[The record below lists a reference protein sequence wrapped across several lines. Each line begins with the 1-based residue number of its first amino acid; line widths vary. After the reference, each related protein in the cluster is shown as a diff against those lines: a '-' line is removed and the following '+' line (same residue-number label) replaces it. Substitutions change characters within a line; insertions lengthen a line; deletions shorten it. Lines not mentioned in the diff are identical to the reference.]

1 MPDLNHRYDLVVIG
15 SGPGGYSAAIRAS
28 QRKLRVAVVEKGRPG
43 GTCLNR
49 GCIPT
54 KALLHD
60 AILVSKIKDL
70 PYLSGSFDVSFRGI
84 MQRKD
89 EVVDKSVNGFEAL
102 LLNQGVELIR
112 GDAVLS
118 SPKRVK
124 VNAPD
129 GTETTLSAENI
140 ILATGTLPQ
149 YPSETPVDGEAILG
163 TEEALR
169 LSELPGRVAIIGSD
183 YRGIEFATIFQ
194 RLGSEV
200 TLIEGDKKILPTEDL
215 EVSSRLKQVLAAG
228 VKVMTKTDVT
238 GAERRPDGLALSV
251 ETGKGQ
257 ETVLVDKAIVMG
269 ERTAGIE
276 GLGLHRLGLS
286 LKKGFLPV
294 GRDFSTTVG
303 GVYAVGDMIGGLLYA
318 HKALGEGVSA
328 VESILGN
335 GQGMSAPVARVI
347 FSDPQLGAVGLTQ
360 REAEDTFGR
369 DEVIVGKFPVEVSGR
384 AMTLA
389 ESKGMVKVVAG
400 KKHGEILGIHIIA
413 PQATE
418 LIAAACLAMK
428 NELTIHELRDS
439 LFAHPTLSEAF
450 HEAVLNIWG
459 ESIHFYS

>member
-1 MPDLNHRYDLVVIG
+1 MPEPNNHYDVVVIG

-28 QRKLRVAVVEKGRPG
+28 QRKLRVAVVEKSRPG
-43 GTCLNR
+43 GACLNR

-60 AILVSKIKDL
+60 AVLVSKIKEL
-70 PYLSGSFDVSFRGI
+70 PYLSGSFDFSFRGI

-102 LLNQGVELIR
+102 LVNQGVELIR
-112 GDAVLS
+112 GEAVLS

-124 VNAPD
+124 VSTPD
-129 GTETTLSAENI
+129 GTETILSAENI
-140 ILATGTLPQ
+140 VLATGTLPQ
-149 YPSETPVDGEAILG
+149 YPSEITVDGETVLG
-163 TEEALR
+163 TDDALR
-169 LSELPGRVAIIGSD
+169 LTELPGRVAIIGSD
-183 YRGIEFATIFQ
+183 YRGIEFTTIFQ
-194 RLGSEV
+194 RLGAEV
-200 TLIEGDKKILPTEDL
+200 TLIESDKKILPTEDL
-215 EVSSRLKQVLAAG
+215 EVSSRLKQVLASG
-228 VKVMTKTDVT
+228 VKVMTKAQVT
-238 GAERRPDGLALSV
+238 GVERRPDGLALSV
-251 ETGKGQ
+251 ETGKGP

-269 ERTAGIE
+269 ERTACIE

-294 GRDFSTTVG
+294 GPDFSTAVG
-303 GVYAVGDMIGGLLYA
+303 GIYAVGDMIGGLLYA
-318 HKALGEGVSA
+318 HKALGEGVSV

-335 GQGMSAPVARVI
+335 EPGSDMPVARVI
-347 FSDPQLGAVGLTQ
+347 FSDPQIGSVGLTQ
-360 REAEDTFGR
+360 REAEDKFGR
-369 DEVIVGKFPVEVSGR
+369 DEVLVGKFPVEVAGR
-384 AMTLA
+384 ALTLA
-389 ESKGMVKVVAG
+389 ESKGMVKVVAD

-418 LIAAACLAMK
+418 LIASACLAMK
-428 NELTIHELRDS
+428 NELTIHDLRDS